1 VQRNQRL
8 LRQHGTDAVA
18 LLMVLAFVAL
28 LSVLVVAYFN
38 RTGTDRLLAGSSFNQ
53 SNADNFAKSALNI
66 IVGDLKQEVFNG
78 GTTITTANIVPQRS
92 GTQTNMPNL
101 IRRSVRSDAI
111 SAPGVGSRASPVN
124 STTDVSTNGRSVSLA
139 RWNGHYLIPKSNT
152 SNDRPDPIA
161 SFVAPD
167 WVIITRA
174 GPSTQTNLGNGTSA
188 LNNPIDTNP
197 NYVIGR
203 FGYAIYDEGGL
214 LDINVAGFPS
224 PTPAPATSS
233 GRKGTVA
240 FADLTA
246 LPTTS
251 SSFVS
256 NTAINRIIAWRNYA
270 TVQPSGSF
278 PSFSFTPSASTRFA
292 NYFLDTVRNFGAIS
306 TTVLAGRT
314 DQGFVTRGELIQ
326 LRADIAASV
335 NMLQYLGTFSRELNR
350 PTSGSLTAR
359 WPLNRFDSFAT
370 TPPSNSATIAAIQTY
385 FGLSYIAATSGP
397 PAVGEHWEYV
407 GTSGSTRQS
416 AIPSASATVDSDL
429 PTLLRNILPNSAS
442 TGEILSIVASL
453 IDQRDANSDTTWIEF
468 GGPGPAQKAY
478 GVDINPVVDPS
489 PSPSPAP
496 RPANVVVLNRA
507 FRNVGEL
514 GYAYRN
520 ASTSLDF
527 HSSGSSDAPL
537 LDLFTYNTAAQR
549 SGAISLNT
557 RNPYVLAS
565 LIKGAITIESS
576 AATVSNANATAAANS
591 IVTATIDQP
600 ALGRQDVA
608 SLASFVTNAAFT
620 TSEETRESIARSLA
634 EVGQTRTWGLMI
646 DVIAQAG
653 RYPPNAASGPNNANP
668 LANFVVEGEKR
679 YWLHIAI
686 DRFTGQVIDQ
696 QLEAVY
702 E

>member
-1 VQRNQRL
+1 MQRNQQL

>member
-1 VQRNQRL
+1 
-8 LRQHGTDAVA
+8 
-18 LLMVLAFVAL
+18 MVLAFVAL

-152 SNDRPDPIA
+152 SNDRPNPIA

-167 WVIITRA
+167 WVLITRA

>member
-1 VQRNQRL
+1 VQGNQQL
-8 LRQHGTDAVA
+8 LRQHRTDAVA
-18 LLMVLAFVAL
+18 LLIVLAFVAL

-53 SNADNFAKSALNI
+53 ANADNLAKSALAI
-66 IVGDLKQEVFNG
+66 IVGDIKQEVFNG
-78 GTTITTANIVPQRS
+78 GTTITIANIVPQRS
-92 GTQTNMPNL
+92 ETQTNIPNL

-139 RWNGHYLIPKSNT
+139 RWNGHYLIPKNDT
-152 SNDRPDPIA
+152 SNDRSDPIA

-167 WVIITRA
+167 WVLITRA
-174 GPSTQTNLGNGTSA
+174 GPSVQTNLGNGTSA

-246 LPTTS
+246 LPTTG

-256 NTAINRIIAWRNYA
+256 NTAINRIIGWRNYA

-278 PSFSFTPSASTRFA
+278 PSFSFTPTASTTFA
-292 NYFLDTVRNFGAIS
+292 NYFLGTVRNFGTIS
-306 TTVLAGRT
+306 TTVSGGRT

-359 WPLNRFDSFAT
+359 WPLSRFENFAT
-370 TPPSNSATIAAIQTY
+370 TPPSNPASIAAIQTY
-385 FGLSYIAATSGP
+385 FGLRVVAAASGP
-397 PAVGEHWEYV
+397 PAVGEHWEYD
-407 GTSGSTRQS
+407 GTSGNTRQS
-416 AIPSASATVDSDL
+416 TIPSVPVSADSDL
-429 PTLLRNILPNSAS
+429 PSLLKNILPSGTS

-453 IDQRDANSDTTWIEF
+453 IDQRDTNSDTTWIEF
-468 GGPGPAQKAY
+468 GGPGPGQKAY
-478 GVDINPVVDPS
+478 GVDVIPVVDPS

-496 RPANVVVLNRA
+496 RPANVVVLDRA

-520 ASTSLDF
+520 ASTTLDF
-527 HSSGSSDAPL
+527 LSAGSSDAPL
-537 LDLFTYNTAAQR
+537 LDLFTYNTATTR
-549 SGAISLNT
+549 SGTVSLNT
-557 RNPYVLAS
+557 RNPSILAA
-565 LIKGAITIESS
+565 LIKGAITTESS
-576 AATVSNANATAAANS
+576 SATVSNANAKTAADT
-591 IVTATIDQP
+591 IVTATTNQP
-600 ALGRQDVA
+600 ALGRHEVA
-608 SLASFVTNAAFT
+608 RLASVVTNAPFT
-620 TSEETRESIARSLA
+620 TSEETRETIARSLA

-646 DVIAQAG
+646 DVIAQSG
-653 RYPPNAASGPNNANP
+653 RYPPNATSGPNVANP

>member
-1 VQRNQRL
+1 
-8 LRQHGTDAVA
+8 
-18 LLMVLAFVAL
+18 MVLAFVAL

-161 SFVAPD
+161 GFVAPD
-167 WVIITRA
+167 WVLITRA

-385 FGLSYIAATSGP
+385 FGLSYIAAISGP

-453 IDQRDANSDTTWIEF
+453 IDQRDTNSDTTWIEF

-608 SLASFVTNAAFT
+608 RLASFVTNAAFT

>member
-1 VQRNQRL
+1 MQRNQQL
-8 LRQHGTDAVA
+8 LRQHGTNAVA
-18 LLMVLAFVAL
+18 LLIVLAFVAL

-53 SNADNFAKSALNI
+53 ANADNLAKSALNI

-78 GTTITTANIVPQRS
+78 GTTITTGNIVPQSS
-92 GTQTNMPNL
+92 GTQTNIPNL

-139 RWNGHYLIPKSNT
+139 RWNGHYLIPKSNAT
-152 SNDRPDPIA
+152 NDRPDPIA

-167 WVIITRA
+167 WVLITRA
-174 GPSTQTNLGNGTSA
+174 GPSLQSNLGNGTGA

-246 LPTTS
+246 LPTTG

-359 WPLNRFDSFAT
+359 WPLSRFDSFAT

-429 PTLLRNILPNSAS
+429 PTLLWNILPNSAP

-453 IDQRDANSDTTWIEF
+453 IDQRDTNSDTTWIEF

-537 LDLFTYNTAAQR
+537 LDLFTYNTATQR

-557 RNPYVLAS
+557 RNPYILAS
-565 LIKGAITIESS
+565 LIKGAITTESS
-576 AATVSNANATAAANS
+576 SATVSNANATTAANS
-591 IVTATIDQP
+591 IVTATTNRP

-608 SLASFVTNAAFT
+608 RLASVVTNAAFT

-646 DVIAQAG
+646 DVIAQSG

-679 YWLHIAI
+679 YWLHVAI